1 MLSLELVL
9 LLAVLTRIWS
19 SVPWNVAET
28 KPSQTRVPAC
38 PWHAS
43 SPFIA
48 LSHTILQQGPSHGG
62 AQANRQSW
70 LLGHT
75 GSCSCPSLTE
85 KRIDCASEVTTTFP
99 HQWPN
104 LPIRKWEIY
113 LCIHFHAYIL
123 VFKENLKSLPWE
135 TFPNVLVNH
144 GHFCYSWTK
153 QGISLRYT
161 VFFVSIWWVIL
172 KS

>member
-1 MLSLELVL
+1 MCLRHIRASIKYFLDVKHVYGHQRFSKQSMLSLELVL

-62 AQANRQSW
+62 AQANRQPW
-70 LLGHT
+70 LLGRT

-85 KRIDCASEVTTTFP
+85 KKNRLRVWSN
-99 HQWPN
+99 HN
-104 LPIRKWEIY
+104 LPAPMTQSTNKEMRNIFMHT
-113 LCIHFHAYIL
+113 LPCIH
-123 VFKENLKSLPWE
+123 
-135 TFPNVLVNH
+135 
-144 GHFCYSWTK
+144 
-153 QGISLRYT
+153 IS
-161 VFFVSIWWVIL
+161 F
-172 KS
+172 